1 MISTSTAASFSQDS
15 RMPQVAPSPRR
26 VVLLTEGHSEPVAGK
41 TASCILRY
49 RADDVVALLDS
60 TAVGKTAHDLFGVG
74 GAIPAVA
81 TLADAPPANEL
92 VIGIAPSG
100 GRVPPGWRPVLLD
113 AIRRRM
119 RIVSGLH
126 EFLSDDPD
134 LAAAA
139 AAAGV
144 EIVDV
149 RKNDERD
156 VASRLGLR
164 EDRLRLLTIGQD
176 CSVGKML
183 AAVELT
189 RALNARGLDAAFLAT
204 GQTGIMIEG
213 DGCPIDRVV
222 SDFVNGAVE
231 KLVKRKQDH
240 AILVVE
246 GQASITHP
254 RYSAVSLGLLHGA
267 APHGMIL
274 VYEVGRTHHM
284 GMPHEPLPALERV
297 VAAYEQ
303 MASFVGGGKVI
314 GVAINSRLVGPAE
327 AEAER
332 RRVSAALGLPA
343 CDPIRDGCHDLVAAV
358 ESLQATRRSPSGA
371 TR

>member
-1 MISTSTAASFSQDS
+1 MTPPPSSF
-15 RMPQVAPSPRR
+15 PGRR
-26 VVLLTEGHSEPVAGK
+26 RILILTEGHSEPVAGK

-49 RADDVVALLDS
+49 RGEDVVALLDS
-60 TAVGKTAHDLFGVG
+60 TAAGSTAGARFGVG
-74 GAIPAVA
+74 GDIPIVA
-81 TLADAPPANEL
+81 SLAEAPTATEL
-92 VIGIAPSG
+92 VIGIAPPG

-113 AIRRRM
+113 AIGRGM

-126 EFLSDDPD
+126 EFLSEDPQLAD
-134 LAAAA
+134 AAAK
-139 AAAGV
+139 AGV

-156 VASRLGLR
+156 VSSRLGLR

-189 RALNARGLDAAFLAT
+189 QALVAKGHDAAFLAT

-213 DGCPIDRVV
+213 DGCPIDRVI

-240 AILVVE
+240 EILVVE

-254 RYSAVSLGLLHGA
+254 RYSSVSLGLLHGA

-274 VYEVGRTHHM
+274 VYEAGRVHHM

-303 MASFVGGGKVI
+303 MASFVGGGRVI
-314 GVAINSRLVGPAE
+314 GVAINSRLVEPAE
-327 AEAER
+327 AAAER
-332 RRVSAALGLPA
+332 RRVSQALGLPA
-343 CDPIRDGCHDLVAAV
+343 CDPIRDGCDDLVAAV
-358 ESLQATRRSPSGA
+358 ETLQQARRTAAGA
-371 TR
+371 TA

>member
-1 MISTSTAASFSQDS
+1 VGVVMADSAS
-15 RMPQVAPSPRR
+15 SPRR
-26 VVLLTEGHSEPVAGK
+26 ILLLTEGHSEPVAGK

-49 RADDVVALLDS
+49 RGGDVVALLDS
-60 TAVGKTAHDLFGVG
+60 TAAGRTAGELFGVG
-74 GAIPAVA
+74 GGIPVVG
-81 TLADAPPANEL
+81 TLAEAPTANEL

-100 GRVPPGWRPVLLD
+100 GRVPPGWRPVLLE
-113 AIRRRM
+113 AIRRGM
-119 RIVSGLH
+119 KIVSGLH
-126 EFLSDDPD
+126 EFLSDDPE

-164 EDRLRLLTIGQD
+164 DDRLRLLTIGQD

-189 RALNARGLDAAFLAT
+189 QALRAKGHDAAFLAT

-213 DGCPIDRVV
+213 DGCPIDRVI

-240 AILVVE
+240 EILVVE

-274 VYEVGRTHHM
+274 VYEAGRKHHM
-284 GMPHEPLPALERV
+284 GMAHEPLPTLERV

-303 MASFVGGGKVI
+303 MASFVGGGRVI
-314 GVAINSRLVGPAE
+314 GVAINSRLLGPAD
-327 AEAER
+327 AAAER
-332 RRVSAALGLPA
+332 RRVAAALGLPA
-343 CDPIRDGCHDLVAAV
+343 CDPIRDGCGDLVAAV
-358 ESLQATRRSPSGA
+358 EALKNARSTAPGA
-371 TR
+371 AS

>member
-1 MISTSTAASFSQDS
+1 VDIFMGDS
-15 RMPQVAPSPRR
+15 APLPRR
-26 VVLLTEGHSEPVAGK
+26 ILLLTEGHSEPVAGK
-41 TASCILRY
+41 TASCVLRY
-49 RADDVVALLDS
+49 RGDDVVALLDS
-60 TAVGKTAHDLFGVG
+60 TAAGRTAGECFGVG
-74 GAIPAVA
+74 GDIPVVGS
-81 TLADAPPANEL
+81 LADAPTATEL

-100 GRVPPGWRPVLLD
+100 GRVPPGWRPVLLE
-113 AIRRRM
+113 AIRRGM

-126 EFLSDDPD
+126 EFLSDDPE

-149 RKNDERD
+149 RRNDERD

-189 RALNARGLDAAFLAT
+189 RALITRGLDAAFLAT
-204 GQTGIMIEG
+204 GQTGIVIEG
-213 DGCPIDRVV
+213 EGCPIDRVV

-240 AILVVE
+240 EILVVE

-284 GMPHEPLPALERV
+284 GMAHEPLPTLERV

-303 MASFVGGGKVI
+303 MASFVGGGRVI

-327 AEAER
+327 AAAER

-343 CDPIRDGCHDLVAAV
+343 CDPIRDGCDDLVAAV
-358 ESLQATRRSPSGA
+358 ESLQKSRQTAAGITA
-371 TR
+371 